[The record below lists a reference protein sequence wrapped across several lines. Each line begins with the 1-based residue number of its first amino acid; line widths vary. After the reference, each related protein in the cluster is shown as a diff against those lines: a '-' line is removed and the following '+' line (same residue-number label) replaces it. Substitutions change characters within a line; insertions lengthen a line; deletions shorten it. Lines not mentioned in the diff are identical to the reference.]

1 MRTPRLYIPQ
11 TLRTGASLVVSDQ
24 PAHHVKNVLRLRPGA
39 ALRVFNGS
47 GNEHDARLQD
57 ISRSEIT
64 LAIGGPVGTVAAASL
79 SIRLAQGIARND
91 RMDLILQKA
100 VELGVDLIQPL
111 WMQRSQKHLKG
122 ERLEKRLQHWRGIVI
137 SACEQCGRATLPEL
151 LQPQDFASWT
161 VSESGNGLKLMLQPE
176 SAHTLQDL
184 EPPPDGIT
192 LLVGPEGGLS
202 ADERIVAENIG
213 CTGIRLGQRILR
225 TETAGLAALA
235 GIQVLWGD
243 FR

>member
-1 MRTPRLYIPQ
+1 MQTPRLYIPQ
-11 TLRTGASLVVSDQ
+11 PLRTGASLVVSGQ
-24 PAHHVKNVLRLRPGA
+24 PAHHVKNVLRLRPDA
-39 ALRVFNGS
+39 ALRIFNGS

-64 LAIGGPVGTVAAASL
+64 LAIDGPVDTVAAPSL

-100 VELGVDLIQPL
+100 VELGIEQIQPL

-122 ERLEKRLQHWRGIVI
+122 ERLKKRLQHWRGIVI

-161 VSESGNGLKLMLQPE
+161 GGESGNGLMLMLQPE
-176 SAHTLQDL
+176 STHTLQDL
-184 EPPPDGIT
+184 EPQPGGIT
-192 LLVGPEGGLS
+192 LLVGPEGGLT
-202 ADERIVAENIG
+202 ADERAVAENIG